1 VLINNHTS
9 VWGSWWSDGTWGYA
23 CCHSAVKNSYCTGK
37 AGEKAA
43 AQSEEAMAANLAA
56 KAERAAAEA
65 EARAKST
72 LSNAHLEG
80 GGVHGSVWGSE
91 GAADAELDDEKVQA
105 ALKKLERQEREAEEL
120 KGDERKRKVG
130 RRGLG
135 GVEDG
140 GYSQHLTMNS
150 TANRVLQYHSHLSQ
164 CSYSN

>member
-1 VLINNHTS
+1 MH
-9 VWGSWWSDGTWGYA
+9 A
-23 CCHSAVKNSYCTGK
+23 GK

-91 GAADAELDDEKVQA
+91 GAAEAELDDAKVQA
-105 ALKKLERQEREAEEL
+105 ALKKLEQQEREAEAAA
-120 KGDERKRKVG
+120 GDERKRKVG
-130 RRGLG
+130 RVGWMQD
-135 GVEDG
+135 VKACV
-140 GYSQHLTMNS
+140 M
-150 TANRVLQYHSHLSQ
+150 LS
-164 CSYSN
+164 